1 MDAHFLLASISAAT
15 EAPASAWDSPGILV
29 LKLSAVLF
37 LVLTNGFFV
46 ASEFAIVKVRASQ
59 LDALPDQR
67 SRGVGPARKV
77 VEHLDAYLSATQLGV
92 TLASLALGWVGEPFV
107 ARMIEPFFA
116 LAHVG
121 APAVVHTVSF
131 VLAFT
136 FITVLHIVLGELA
149 PKSLAIRKALPTT
162 LLISRPLRLF
172 HGVFRPAI
180 WTLNALSNWT
190 LKHVFRLEPAT
201 ENEEVH
207 SEDELRLLVKESAR
221 SDEISGVSQEI
232 VTNAFDMRRLLVR
245 EVMTPRAEVVF
256 LDARLPFQEN
266 LQRIKAAGHSRFPLC
281 EGDFEHTIG
290 LVHLRDVFA
299 LLEAAEPELTTIRKE
314 LLAVPESMPLEQL
327 LPLCRRQQAHLAVVV
342 DEYGANVGIVTLQHV
357 IAEIIGEEPDE
368 FGSERREFHRVSANE
383 FRVEGGLGLYELRD
397 LAGVT
402 WQSADVS
409 TVGGFITA
417 RFGHLPHQGEQVTVD
432 EYLITIEQANGRRI
446 EQLHFQKQAPELP
459 PLSAGS
465 ENIAGTNPT
474 KSPSLDQGT
483 IR

>member
-1 MDAHFLLASISAAT
+1 MEVHFILASASA
-15 EAPASAWDSPGILV
+15 EAAAIAWDSPGILV
-29 LKLSAVLF
+29 LKLLAVVV
-37 LVLTNGFFV
+37 LVLMNGFFV
-46 ASEFAIVKVRASQ
+46 ASEFAIVKVRTSQ
-59 LDALPDQR
+59 LDALSDQGNR
-67 SRGVGPARKV
+67 SVGPARKV

-116 LAHVG
+116 LARVG

-190 LKHVFRLEPAT
+190 LKHVFRVEPAT
-201 ENEEVH
+201 ESEEVH
-207 SEDELRLLVKESAR
+207 SEDELRLIVKESAR

-232 VTNAFDMRRLLVR
+232 VTNAFDLRRLLVR
-245 EVMTPRAEVVF
+245 EVMTPRTEVVF
-256 LDARLPFQEN
+256 LDTRLPFQEN
-266 LQRIKAAGHSRFPLC
+266 LRRIKAAGHSRFPLC
-281 EGDFEHTIG
+281 EGDFEHAVG

-299 LLEAAEPELTTIRKE
+299 LLEAAEPELAAIKKD

-357 IAEIIGEEPDE
+357 VSEIIGEEPDE
-368 FGSERREFHRVSANE
+368 FGSERREFHRVSDDE
-383 FRVEGGLGLYELRD
+383 FRAEGGLGLYELRD

-417 RFGHLPHQGEQVTVD
+417 RFGHLPHQGEQINVDDYLVTV
-432 EYLITIEQANGRRI
+432 EQVDGRRI
-446 EQLHFQKQAPELP
+446 EQLRFQRQLPEP
-459 PLSAGS
+459 PPMPAGS
-465 ENIAGTNPT
+465 ENLAGTNPL
-474 KSPSLDQGT
+474 KSPGLDQGKVL
-483 IR
+483 